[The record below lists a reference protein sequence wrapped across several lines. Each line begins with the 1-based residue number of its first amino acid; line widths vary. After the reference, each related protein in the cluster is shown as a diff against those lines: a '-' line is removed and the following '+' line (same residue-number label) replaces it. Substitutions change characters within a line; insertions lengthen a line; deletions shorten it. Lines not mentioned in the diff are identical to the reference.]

1 LEEQLAEA
9 LSRPQH
15 SASRDRQLNL
25 VTGQL
30 AEALSRP
37 QHSASR
43 DRQLNLMTGQ
53 LAQSQAANEQRLTQS
68 ESLAAELSA
77 KVEQL
82 ENDKQSL
89 SEELRRSQDAVA
101 QASATI
107 DERDQLIQSQNEDWN
122 DQKEHLL
129 QQLDSQ
135 NRSLTQLNAAAAS
148 RQRDQSTILQ
158 LKTDLNQHKARFESE
173 LNGLKTAHDRELK
186 NQVRTA
192 GTDYHSARMELE
204 HYQRQVAKLNL
215 QLSQSKDREVALEQ
229 KQELLKAQ
237 LQQAETEQ
245 NHVAK
250 KQNEQ
255 RSSLRRTV
263 EQEKLLRSQ
272 AVSELQL
279 QLQTANEAH
288 ADAVSKLETIRANEH
303 GKKTES
309 KTESLSRA
317 AKPKAKRTASRK
329 PKKGPAKKTAGD
341 KIGDDKIGDDLTEI
355 SGIGPIAAKKLRKL
369 GVKTFQ
375 QISQWTA
382 NDVQEFSAALS
393 VGGRIKSERWVR
405 QAKKLAR

>member
-43 DRQLNLMTGQ
+43 DRQLNLMTGR
-53 LAQSQAANEQRLTQS
+53 LAQSQAANEQRLTLS

-107 DERDQLIQSQNEDWN
+107 DERDQMIQSQNEDWN

-148 RQRDQSTILQ
+148 HQRDQSTILQ

-215 QLSQSKDREVALEQ
+215 QLSQSKEREVALEQ
-229 KQELLKAQ
+229 KQDLFKTQ

-255 RSSLRRTV
+255 LSSLRQTV
-263 EQEKLLRSQ
+263 EQEQLLRSQ
-272 AVSELQL
+272 AVSELRL
-279 QLQTANEAH
+279 KLQTANEAH
-288 ADAVSKLETIRANEH
+288 ADAVSKLETIRAIEH

-309 KTESLSRA
+309 KTESLSRTT
-317 AKPKAKRTASRK
+317 KPKAKRTASRK
-329 PKKGPAKKTAGD
+329 PKNGPSKKAA
-341 KIGDDKIGDDLTEI
+341 DDKIGDDLTEI